1 MTYTLEQVEENQEF
15 MQAVTSQAYEIAFE
29 NQSGKVTHG
38 QLATICFDN
47 RFLIVGDA
55 LVESLEDAAADL
67 MYMNDKMATPILDRL
82 TANESAKS
90 FMECI

>member
-47 RFLIVGDA
+47 RDLIVGDA

-90 FMECI
+90 FMECM